1 MSRALQLAA
10 LGRGHT
16 SPNPMVGAVVL
27 DAGGALVGE
36 GFHAR
41 AGEPHA
47 EIGALRQAGDR
58 ARGGTLLVTLE
69 PCCHQGRTPP
79 CTAAVLAAGVAR
91 VVVAMRDPDPRV
103 AGEGTAQLRR
113 AGLEVIEGVREA
125 EARRLNAA
133 FCHRITSGRP
143 LGILKWAMS
152 LDGRTALTNGHSHWI
167 SGPEARDWVHRLR
180 AECDAVIVGGG
191 TVRADDPLLTSRGRR
206 RPEPLRV
213 VLSRRL
219 ELPERA
225 QLWDQEVAATLVV
238 HGPDAGPER
247 CHALDALGLDRLEL
261 PRCEPL
267 PLLEQLARRGCNQV
281 LWECGP
287 ELAAAALR
295 QAGVQRLAAV
305 LAPKLLG
312 GTPARTPLGDLGLL
326 DVNAAA
332 SWREAALGRL
342 GPDLVIELGGA
353 DGAP

>member
-1 MSRALQLAA
+1 
-10 LGRGHT
+10 
-16 SPNPMVGAVVL
+16 
-27 DAGGALVGE
+27 
-36 GFHAR
+36 
-41 AGEPHA
+41 
-47 EIGALRQAGDR
+47 
-58 ARGGTLLVTLE
+58 
-69 PCCHQGRTPP
+69 
-79 CTAAVLAAGVAR
+79 
-91 VVVAMRDPDPRV
+91 
-103 AGEGTAQLRR
+103 
-113 AGLEVIEGVREA
+113 
-125 EARRLNAA
+125 
-133 FCHRITSGRP
+133 
-143 LGILKWAMS
+143 
-152 LDGRTALTNGHSHWI
+152 
-167 SGPEARDWVHRLR
+167 
-180 AECDAVIVGGG
+180 
-191 TVRADDPLLTSRGRR
+191 
-206 RPEPLRV
+206 V

-295 QAGVQRLAAV
+295 QGGVQRLAAV